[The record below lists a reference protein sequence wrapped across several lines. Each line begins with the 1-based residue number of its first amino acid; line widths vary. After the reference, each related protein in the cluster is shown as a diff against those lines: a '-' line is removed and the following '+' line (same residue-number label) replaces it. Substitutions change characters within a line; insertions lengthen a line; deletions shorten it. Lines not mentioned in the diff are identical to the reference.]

1 MSAPCSNYRG
11 GICRCQTCIFAEHSA
26 GIDRNNF
33 TILESR
39 DYIDKDRWAVNDH
52 RAGEV
57 TISTV
62 RTEGV
67 TKGYT
72 LGLDYN
78 LMGLFFR
85 GGEQHQWIESTSN
98 TVSYTV
104 TRQYKG
110 RIIYKYKFQK
120 IEVKYLKFSQSW
132 IVIPEERITFDSWD
146 PATKNIEIEYL
157 YSIEVELIP
166 LIKSHIFLN
175 LRTLI
180 DRSYRTFKYCTIQAY
195 HSRKFVDVDS
205 SHTEVGTQ
213 LIQYD
218 QNDLQTTKNQYFTFV
233 VLPEESYKGYFLS
246 ECCNNQK
253 SVGITGEIVVGSP
266 IQIQQIN
273 PQSPWQLFKLE
284 VFHRDGDNY
293 WCLIV
298 CSSNSNLV
306 WEIERGSMSNCRR
319 VILGRRKGAGENKD
333 HQLFCLNNS

>member
-1 MSAPCSNYRG
+1 MSSPCLNYRG
-11 GICRCQTCIFAEHSA
+11 GTCGCQTCIFAEHSA

-33 TILESR
+33 KIIESR
-39 DYIDKDRWAVNDH
+39 DYIINDRWAVNDH

-57 TISTV
+57 TISSTK
-62 RTEGV
+62 TQGV

-72 LGLDYN
+72 LGLEHN

-85 GGEQHQWIESTSN
+85 GGETYQWTESTSN

-110 RIIYKYKFQK
+110 RVNYKYKFQK

-132 IVIPEERITFDSWD
+132 IVIPEERITFDHWD
-146 PATKNIEIEYL
+146 PDTKIVEIEYL
-157 YSIEVELIP
+157 YAIEVELIP

-175 LRTLI
+175 IRTLI

-195 HSRKFVDVDS
+195 HSRKYIDVDS
-205 SHTEVGTQ
+205 SKNEIGTQ

-218 QNDLQTTKNQYFTFV
+218 KNDEQKTNNQQFTFV
-233 VLPEESYKGYFLS
+233 VLPNESYKGYFLS
-246 ECCNNQK
+246 ECCKNEK
-253 SVGITGEIVVGSP
+253 SIGVVGEIAEGSP

-273 PQSPWQLFKLE
+273 PQSRRQIFNLE
-284 VFHRDGDNY
+284 IFHRDGDNY
-293 WCLIV
+293 WCFIV
-298 CSSNSNLV
+298 CSSNPNLV
-306 WEIERGSMSNCRR
+306 WEIERGSKSNCRR
-319 VILGRRKGAGENKD
+319 LVLGRRKGAEEDKN